1 MHEAQIMKSAYRISS
16 KDQLSLVSVGKGKK
30 AQGKCAEPR
39 KKGHDK
45 NNAVLALTNN
55 SSSKEKSITAKK
67 MHLARQSF
75 FLP

>member
-16 KDQLSLVSVGKGKK
+16 KDQLSLVCVGKGKK

-55 SSSKEKSITAKK
+55 SSSKEKSTTAKK
-67 MHLARQSF
+67 MHLAQQSF